1 MVPIIDFGVK
11 GLDWPFAPWRWPYFA
26 VTVASK
32 VRASGLFNPLFAYQ
46 VVGEKR
52 DAALIVAA
60 S

>member
-1 MVPIIDFGVK
+1 MDRVSEMFSDE
-11 GLDWPFAPWRWPYFA
+11 RM
-26 VTVASK
+26 
-32 VRASGLFNPLFAYQ
+32 YQ